1 MCSVGPN
8 TCLIRNTNEDI
19 LGGFVPTF
27 ASERRWLVLFVL
39 CIAVFLVVVDNT
51 IVNVALPTISRDLHA
66 SNSSLQ
72 WIVDG
77 YSLPFAGL
85 LLAGGGLSDRWGRK
99 RVMQMGLFA
108 FSVFSVLAAFSHN
121 VSTLLTARALMGASA
136 AFIFPATLSTLTVV
150 FEDRRERAKAFGYW
164 GATTGIA
171 IAMGPIA
178 GGALITHYFFG
189 SIFLV
194 NVPVALIGVVAIASV
209 VPESTIPE
217 RRPLDLAGLALGT
230 VGITALIL
238 AIIQGPS
245 WGWRS
250 SPTLVLFGAAVL
262 LLTGFANY
270 ELNRDGPMMNVRIFN
285 NRTYAASSGAM
296 ATNFFCLFGFIF
308 LVTQY
313 FQLVRGYSALSAGV
327 HTLPF
332 AFAVMVA
339 TPLGALAALRFG
351 TRFVVASGLLVTA
364 VALAWL
370 SRLAADAA
378 YLGPIIG
385 SMITLAVGFS
395 LVNAPSVAATM
406 ETLEVDQIGAGAA
419 GNETTRELG
428 GTMGVA
434 IIGSVFAS
442 LFGPAIRRAFE
453 PLLGRGLSAHQLN
466 IAQSSMEAAKMTAAH
481 LPASVRATLAPKL
494 TAAFMDGFHRG
505 CLVAAGTAVVVAVVV
520 FCYLPARNSVT
531 DVELVLE
538 H

>member
-1 MCSVGPN
+1 
-8 TCLIRNTNEDI
+8 
-19 LGGFVPTF
+19 
-27 ASERRWLVLFVL
+27 LVLFVL

-108 FSVFSVLAAFSHN
+108 FSLFSLLAAFSHN
-121 VSTLLTARALMGASA
+121 VSMLLTARALMGASA

-150 FEDRRERAKAFGYW
+150 FDDRRERAKAFGLW

-171 IAMGPIA
+171 IALGPIA
-178 GGALITHYFFG
+178 GGALITHFFFG

-194 NVPVALIGVVAIASV
+194 NVPVALIGVVAIATV
-209 VPESTIPE
+209 VPESSVPE
-217 RRPLDLAGLALGT
+217 RHPMDLVGLALGT
-230 VGITALIL
+230 TGITALIL

-262 LLTGFANY
+262 LLSGFANY
-270 ELNRDGPMMNVRIFN
+270 ELGREGPLLDVRIFN
-285 NRTYAASSGAM
+285 NRTYSASAGAM

-327 HTLPF
+327 HTLPY
-332 AFAVMVA
+332 AFTVMVA
-339 TPLGALAALRFG
+339 TPIGALAALRLG
-351 TRFVVASGLLVTA
+351 TRFVVALGLLVIA
-364 VALAWL
+364 VALMWM
-370 SRLAADAA
+370 SRLAADTS
-378 YLGPIIG
+378 YLGPMVG

-406 ETLEVDQIGAGAA
+406 ETLEPNQIGAGAA

-453 PLLGRGLSAHQLN
+453 PFRGHGLSAHQLN
-466 IAQSSMEAAKMTAAH
+466 VAQSSMQAAKMTAAH
-481 LPASVRATLAPKL
+481 LPAAAQASLVPKL

-505 CLVAAGTAVVVAVVV
+505 CLVAAGTAVVVAVIV
-520 FCYLPARNSVT
+520 FCYLPAGQTSSKS
-531 DVELVLE
+531 ELVLE

>member
-1 MCSVGPN
+1 M
-8 TCLIRNTNEDI
+8 
-19 LGGFVPTF
+19 PTF

-108 FSVFSVLAAFSHN
+108 FSLFSLLAAFSHN
-121 VSTLLTARALMGASA
+121 VSMLLTARALMGASA

-150 FEDRRERAKAFGYW
+150 FDDRRERAKAFGLW

-171 IAMGPIA
+171 IALGPIA
-178 GGALITHYFFG
+178 GGALITHFFFG

-194 NVPVALIGVVAIASV
+194 NVPVALIGVVAIATV

-217 RRPLDLAGLALGT
+217 RHPMDLVGLALGT
-230 VGITALIL
+230 TGITALIL

-262 LLTGFANY
+262 LLSGFANY
-270 ELNRDGPMMNVRIFN
+270 ELGREGPLLDVRIFN
-285 NRTYAASSGAM
+285 NRTYSASAGAM

-327 HTLPF
+327 HTLPY
-332 AFAVMVA
+332 AFTVMVA
-339 TPLGALAALRFG
+339 TPIGALAALRLG
-351 TRFVVASGLLVTA
+351 TRFVVALGLLVIA
-364 VALAWL
+364 VALIWM
-370 SRLAADAA
+370 SRLAADTS
-378 YLGPIIG
+378 YLGPLLG

-406 ETLEVDQIGAGAA
+406 ETLEPNQIGAGAA

-453 PLLGRGLSAHQLN
+453 PFRGHGLSAHQLDV
-466 IAQSSMEAAKMTAAH
+466 AQSSMQAAKMTAAH
-481 LPASVRATLAPKL
+481 LPAAAQASLVPKL

-505 CLVAAGTAVVVAVVV
+505 CLVAAGTAVVVAVIV
-520 FCYLPARNSVT
+520 FCYLPAGQTSSKS
-531 DVELVLE
+531 ELVLE

>member
-1 MCSVGPN
+1 
-8 TCLIRNTNEDI
+8 
-19 LGGFVPTF
+19 
-27 ASERRWLVLFVL
+27 LVLFVL

-108 FSVFSVLAAFSHN
+108 FSLFSLLAAFSHN
-121 VSTLLTARALMGASA
+121 VSMLLTARALMGASA

-150 FEDRRERAKAFGYW
+150 FDDRRERAKAFGLW

-171 IAMGPIA
+171 IALGPIA
-178 GGALITHYFFG
+178 GGALITHFFFG

-194 NVPVALIGVVAIASV
+194 NVPVALIGVVAIATV

-217 RRPLDLAGLALGT
+217 RHPMDLVGLALGT
-230 VGITALIL
+230 TGITALIL

-262 LLTGFANY
+262 LLSGFANY
-270 ELNRDGPMMNVRIFN
+270 ELGREGPLLDVRIFN
-285 NRTYAASSGAM
+285 NRTYSASAGAM

-327 HTLPF
+327 HTLPY
-332 AFAVMVA
+332 AFTVMVA
-339 TPLGALAALRFG
+339 TPIGALAALRLG
-351 TRFVVASGLLVTA
+351 TRFVVALGLLVIA
-364 VALAWL
+364 VALMWM
-370 SRLAADAA
+370 SRLAADTS
-378 YLGPIIG
+378 YLGPMVG

-406 ETLEVDQIGAGAA
+406 ETLEPNQIGAGAA

-453 PLLGRGLSAHQLN
+453 PFRGHGLSAHQLDV
-466 IAQSSMEAAKMTAAH
+466 AQSSMQAAKMTAAH
-481 LPASVRATLAPKL
+481 LPAAAQASLVPKL
-494 TAAFMDGFHRG
+494 TAAFMDGLHRG
-505 CLVAAGTAVVVAVVV
+505 CLVAAGTAVVVAVIV
-520 FCYLPARNSVT
+520 FCYLPAGQTSSKS
-531 DVELVLE
+531 ELVLE

>member
-1 MCSVGPN
+1 
-8 TCLIRNTNEDI
+8 
-19 LGGFVPTF
+19 VPTF

-85 LLAGGGLSDRWGRK
+85 LLAGGALSDRWGRK
-99 RVMQMGLFA
+99 RVMQWALVA
-108 FSVFSVLAAFSHN
+108 FSLCSLLAAFSHN
-121 VSTLLTARALMGASA
+121 VTTLLTGRALMGASA

-171 IAMGPIA
+171 IALGPIA
-178 GGALITHYFFG
+178 GGALITHFFFG

-194 NVPVALIGVVAIASV
+194 NVPVALIGVMAIASV
-209 VPESTIPE
+209 VPESTNPE
-217 RRPLDLAGLALGT
+217 RHPLDLAGLALGT
-230 VGITALIL
+230 TGITALIL

-262 LLTGFANY
+262 LLSGFANY
-270 ELNRDGPMMNVRIFN
+270 ELNHKGPLMNVRIFT
-285 NRTYAASSGAM
+285 NRTYAASAGAM

-313 FQLVRGYSALSAGV
+313 FQLVRGYSALSAGI

-332 AFAVMVA
+332 AFTVMVA
-339 TPLGALAALRFG
+339 TPLGAVTALRLG
-351 TRFVVASGLLVTA
+351 QRSVVSLGLLVTA
-364 VALAWL
+364 AALIWL
-370 SRLAADAA
+370 SELPAGAA
-378 YLGPIIG
+378 YLGPIVG
-385 SMITLAVGFS
+385 SMIVLAIGFS

-406 ETLEVDQIGAGAA
+406 DTLEPDQIGAGAA

-442 LFGPAIRRAFE
+442 LFGPAIRRALS
-453 PLLGRGLSAHQLN
+453 PLRGHGLSFHQLN
-466 IAQSSMEAAKMTAAH
+466 VAQSSMQAAKMTIKH
-481 LPASVRATLAPKL
+481 LPVSVQLRVAPKV

-505 CLVAAGTAVVVAVVV
+505 CLVAAGMAVVVAVVV
-520 FCYLPARNSVT
+520 FCYLPSRFSAT
-531 DVELVLE
+531 DSQLVFE
-538 H
+538 R

>member
-1 MCSVGPN
+1 M
-8 TCLIRNTNEDI
+8 
-19 LGGFVPTF
+19 PTL

-77 YSLPFAGL
+77 YSLPFAAL

-108 FSVFSVLAAFSHN
+108 FSVFSLLAAFSHN
-121 VSTLLTARALMGASA
+121 VSTLLTTRALMGASA

-150 FEDRRERAKAFGYW
+150 FQDRRERATAFGLW

-171 IAMGPIA
+171 IALGPIA
-178 GGALITHYFFG
+178 GGELITHFFFG

-194 NVPVALIGVVAIASV
+194 NVPVALIGVMAIASV
-209 VPESTIPE
+209 VPESTIPL
-217 RRPLDLAGLALGT
+217 RHPMDVAGLALGT
-230 VGITALIL
+230 TGVTALIL

-262 LLTGFANY
+262 LLSGFANY
-270 ELNRDGPMMNVRIFN
+270 ELGREGPMMNVRIFN
-285 NRTYAASSGAM
+285 NRTFSASAGAM

-313 FQLVRGYSALSAGV
+313 FQLIHGYSALSAGV

-332 AFAVMVA
+332 AFTVMVA
-339 TPLGALAALRFG
+339 TPLGALAALRLG
-351 TRFVVASGLLVTA
+351 TRSVVALGLLVTA
-364 VALAWL
+364 SALVWM
-370 SRLAADAA
+370 SRLTADAG

-406 ETLEVDQIGAGAA
+406 ETLEPDQIGAGAA

-453 PLLGRGLSAHQLN
+453 PFRGNGLSAHQLN
-466 IAQSSMEAAKMTAAH
+466 VAQSSMQAAKMVAAH
-481 LPASVRATLAPKL
+481 LPASAQAILAPKL

-505 CLVAAGTAVVVAVVV
+505 CLVAAATAVVVAVIV
-520 FCYLPARNSVT
+520 FCYLPAGRSSSKSEMVF
-531 DVELVLE
+531 E

>member
-1 MCSVGPN
+1 M
-8 TCLIRNTNEDI
+8 
-19 LGGFVPTF
+19 PTF

-108 FSVFSVLAAFSHN
+108 FSLFSLLAAFSHN
-121 VSTLLTARALMGASA
+121 VSMLLTARALMGASA

-150 FEDRRERAKAFGYW
+150 FDDRRERAKAFGLW

-171 IAMGPIA
+171 IALGPIA
-178 GGALITHYFFG
+178 GGALITHFFFG

-194 NVPVALIGVVAIASV
+194 NVPVALIGVVAIATV

-217 RRPLDLAGLALGT
+217 RHPMDLVGLALGT
-230 VGITALIL
+230 TGITALIL

-262 LLTGFANY
+262 LLSGFANY
-270 ELNRDGPMMNVRIFN
+270 ELGREGPLLDVRIFN
-285 NRTYAASSGAM
+285 NRTYSASAGAM

-327 HTLPF
+327 HTLPY
-332 AFAVMVA
+332 AFTVMVA
-339 TPLGALAALRFG
+339 TPIGALAALRLG
-351 TRFVVASGLLVTA
+351 TRFVVALGLLVIA
-364 VALAWL
+364 VALIWM
-370 SRLAADAA
+370 SRLAADTS
-378 YLGPIIG
+378 YLGPLLG

-406 ETLEVDQIGAGAA
+406 ETLEPNQIGAGAA

-453 PLLGRGLSAHQLN
+453 PFRGHGLSAHQLN
-466 IAQSSMEAAKMTAAH
+466 VAQSSMQAAKMTAAH
-481 LPASVRATLAPKL
+481 LPGAARASLVPKL

-505 CLVAAGTAVVVAVVV
+505 CLVAAGTAVVVAVIV
-520 FCYLPARNSVT
+520 FYYLPAGQTSSKS
-531 DVELVLE
+531 ELVLE

>member
-1 MCSVGPN
+1 MS
-8 TCLIRNTNEDI
+8 
-19 LGGFVPTF
+19 TF
-27 ASERRWLVLFVL
+27 ARERRWLVLFVL

-51 IVNVALPTISRDLHA
+51 IVNVALPTISRDLRA

-85 LLAGGGLSDRWGRK
+85 LLAGGGLSDRWGR
-99 RVMQMGLFA
+99 RRIMQIALFA
-108 FSVFSVLAAFSHN
+108 FAVFSVLAALSHN
-121 VSTLLTARALMGASA
+121 VATLLTARALMGASA
-136 AFIFPATLSTLTVV
+136 AFIFPATLSTLTVI
-150 FEDRRERAKAFGYW
+150 FDDRRERAKAFGLW
-164 GATTGIA
+164 SATTGIA
-171 IAMGPIA
+171 IALGPIA
-178 GGALITHYFFG
+178 GGALVTHFFFG

-209 VPESTIPE
+209 VPESKNPC
-217 RRPLDLAGLALGT
+217 RHPLDFWGLVLGT
-230 VGITALIL
+230 TGVTALIL

-250 SPTLVLFGAAVL
+250 SSTLVLFGVAVL
-262 LLTGFANY
+262 LLSGFANY
-270 ELNRDGPMMNVRIFN
+270 ELGCDGPLMNVRIFN
-285 NRTYAASSGAM
+285 NRTFAAGAGAM

-339 TPLGALAALRFG
+339 TPFGALAALRLG
-351 TRFVVASGLLVTA
+351 TRYVVAVGLLVTA
-364 VALAWL
+364 AALLWMSQLVAETV
-370 SRLAADAA
+370 

-385 SMITLAVGFS
+385 SMVMLAVGFS

-406 ETLEVDQIGAGAA
+406 ETLELDQIGAGAA

-442 LFGPAIRRAFE
+442 LFGPAIHRAFE
-453 PLLGRGLSAHQLN
+453 PFRAHGLSLHQLN
-466 IAQSSMEAAKMTAAH
+466 VAQSSMEAAKITASH
-481 LPASVRATLAPKL
+481 LSAAAQSALAPKL

-505 CLVAAGTAVVVAVVV
+505 CLVAAITAIVVAVIV
-520 FCYLPARNSVT
+520 FRYLPDRQSTPNEEYVF
-531 DVELVLE
+531 E

>member
-1 MCSVGPN
+1 
-8 TCLIRNTNEDI
+8 
-19 LGGFVPTF
+19 
-27 ASERRWLVLFVL
+27 LVLFVL

-108 FSVFSVLAAFSHN
+108 FSLFSLLAAFSHN
-121 VSTLLTARALMGASA
+121 VSMLLTARALMGASA

-150 FEDRRERAKAFGYW
+150 FDDRRERAKAFGLW

-171 IAMGPIA
+171 IALGPIA
-178 GGALITHYFFG
+178 GGALITHFFFG

-194 NVPVALIGVVAIASV
+194 NVPVALIGVVAIATV
-209 VPESTIPE
+209 VPESSVPE
-217 RRPLDLAGLALGT
+217 RHPMDLVGLALGT
-230 VGITALIL
+230 TGITALIL

-262 LLTGFANY
+262 LLSGFANY
-270 ELNRDGPMMNVRIFN
+270 ELGREGPLLDVRIFN
-285 NRTYAASSGAM
+285 NRTYSASAGAM

-327 HTLPF
+327 HTLPY
-332 AFAVMVA
+332 AFTVMVA
-339 TPLGALAALRFG
+339 TPIGALAALRLG
-351 TRFVVASGLLVTA
+351 TRFVVALGLLVIA
-364 VALAWL
+364 VALMWM
-370 SRLAADAA
+370 SRLAADTS
-378 YLGPIIG
+378 YLGPMIG

-406 ETLEVDQIGAGAA
+406 ETLEPNQIGAGAA

-453 PLLGRGLSAHQLN
+453 PFRGHGLSAHQLN
-466 IAQSSMEAAKMTAAH
+466 VAQSSMQAAKMTAAH
-481 LPASVRATLAPKL
+481 LPAAAQASLVPKL

-505 CLVAAGTAVVVAVVV
+505 CLVAAGTAVVVAVIV
-520 FCYLPARNSVT
+520 FCYLPAGQTSSKS
-531 DVELVLE
+531 ELVLE

>member
-1 MCSVGPN
+1 
-8 TCLIRNTNEDI
+8 
-19 LGGFVPTF
+19 
-27 ASERRWLVLFVL
+27 LVLFVL

-108 FSVFSVLAAFSHN
+108 FSVFSLLAAFSHS
-121 VSTLLTARALMGASA
+121 VSMLLTARALMGASA

-150 FEDRRERAKAFGYW
+150 FDDRRERAKAFGLW

-171 IAMGPIA
+171 IALGPIA
-178 GGALITHYFFG
+178 GGALITHFFFG

-194 NVPVALIGVVAIASV
+194 NVPVALIGVVAIATV

-217 RRPLDLAGLALGT
+217 RHPMDLVGLALGT
-230 VGITALIL
+230 TGITALIL

-262 LLTGFANY
+262 LLSGFANY
-270 ELNRDGPMMNVRIFN
+270 ELGREGPLLDVRIFN
-285 NRTYAASSGAM
+285 NRTYSASAGAM

-313 FQLVRGYSALSAGV
+313 FQLVLGYSALSAGV
-327 HTLPF
+327 HTLPY

-339 TPLGALAALRFG
+339 TPIGALAALRLG
-351 TRFVVASGLLVTA
+351 TRFVVALGLLVIA
-364 VALAWL
+364 VALMWM
-370 SRLAADAA
+370 SRLAADTS
-378 YLGPIIG
+378 YLGPIVG

-406 ETLEVDQIGAGAA
+406 ETLEPNQIGAGAA

-453 PLLGRGLSAHQLN
+453 PFRGHGLSAHQLN
-466 IAQSSMEAAKMTAAH
+466 VAQSSMQAAKMTAAH
-481 LPASVRATLAPKL
+481 LPAAVQASLVPKL

-505 CLVAAGTAVVVAVVV
+505 CLVAAGTAVVVAVIV
-520 FCYLPARNSVT
+520 FCYLPAGQTSSKS
-531 DVELVLE
+531 ELALE

>member
-1 MCSVGPN
+1 
-8 TCLIRNTNEDI
+8 
-19 LGGFVPTF
+19 
-27 ASERRWLVLFVL
+27 
-39 CIAVFLVVVDNT
+39 
-51 IVNVALPTISRDLHA
+51 
-66 SNSSLQ
+66 
-72 WIVDG
+72 
-77 YSLPFAGL
+77 
-85 LLAGGGLSDRWGRK
+85 
-99 RVMQMGLFA
+99 MQMGLFA
-108 FSVFSVLAAFSHN
+108 FSLFSLLAAFSHN
-121 VSTLLTARALMGASA
+121 VSMLLTARALMGASA

-150 FEDRRERAKAFGYW
+150 FDDRRERAKAFGLW

-171 IAMGPIA
+171 IALGPIA
-178 GGALITHYFFG
+178 GGALITHFFFG

-194 NVPVALIGVVAIASV
+194 NVPVALIGVVAIATV

-217 RRPLDLAGLALGT
+217 RHPMDLVGLALGT
-230 VGITALIL
+230 TGITALIL

-262 LLTGFANY
+262 LLSGFANY
-270 ELNRDGPMMNVRIFN
+270 ELGREGPLLDVRIFN
-285 NRTYAASSGAM
+285 NRTYSASAGAM

-327 HTLPF
+327 HTLPY
-332 AFAVMVA
+332 AFTVMVA
-339 TPLGALAALRFG
+339 TPIGALAALRLG
-351 TRFVVASGLLVTA
+351 TRFVVALGLLVIA
-364 VALAWL
+364 VALMWM
-370 SRLAADAA
+370 SRLAADTS
-378 YLGPIIG
+378 YLGPMVG

-406 ETLEVDQIGAGAA
+406 ETLEPNQIGAGAA

-453 PLLGRGLSAHQLN
+453 PFRGHGLSAHQLN
-466 IAQSSMEAAKMTAAH
+466 VAQSSMQAAKMTAAH
-481 LPASVRATLAPKL
+481 LPAAAQASLVPKL
-494 TAAFMDGFHRG
+494 TAAFMDGLHRG
-505 CLVAAGTAVVVAVVV
+505 CLVAAGTAVVVAVIV
-520 FCYLPARNSVT
+520 FCYLPAGQTSSKS
-531 DVELVLE
+531 ELVLE